1 MKRITKI
8 LVGTML
14 AALMTLSLTACGE
27 TFDPVAYMQG
37 SLDSVYH
44 NEQSQE
50 FLDNL
55 DDENSIE
62 SLKKDREDSIN
73 EMAENLA
80 MLSGVTD
87 PSDETLA
94 NVKKMLSDVYAA
106 TKYEVGEATEDED
119 GGYAVA
125 VTVYPLLSFAS
136 VATDE
141 DGIYTD
147 ALTEALTADMS
158 EDEMYETALSVL
170 CNLIE
175 EQLKDPQYGEAIETT
190 LKISDEGDYYIVD
203 EDEFADLENL
213 LLNIDA

>member
-8 LVGTML
+8 LLGSML
-14 AALMTLSLTACGE
+14 AALMALSLTACGE

-37 SLDSVYH
+37 TLDSVYH

-55 DDENSIE
+55 DDENSNE

-80 MLSGVTD
+80 TLSGVTN

-94 NVKKMLSDVYAA
+94 NAKKMLSDVYAA

-119 GGYAVA
+119 GGYTVA

-141 DGIYTD
+141 SGIYTD
-147 ALTEALTADMS
+147 ALTETLTADMS

-175 EQLKDPQYGEAIETT
+175 EQLKDPQYGDAIETT

-203 EDEFADLENL
+203 EDEFKDFENL

>member
-8 LVGTML
+8 LLGTML
-14 AALMTLSLTACGE
+14 AALMALSLTACGE

-37 SLDSVYH
+37 TLDSVYH

-55 DDENSIE
+55 DDENTIE

-73 EMAENLA
+73 EMAESLA
-80 MLSGVTD
+80 TLSGVAN

-119 GGYAVA
+119 GGYTVA
-125 VTVYPLLSFAS
+125 ITVYPLLSFAS

-141 DGIYTD
+141 NGIYTD

-158 EDEMYETALSVL
+158 E
-170 CNLIE
+170 
-175 EQLKDPQYGEAIETT
+175 LKDPQYGDAIETT

-203 EDEFADLENL
+203 EDEFADFENL

>member
-8 LVGTML
+8 LLGSML
-14 AALMTLSLTACGE
+14 AALMALSLTACGE

-37 SLDSVYH
+37 TLDSVYH

-80 MLSGVTD
+80 TLSGVTN

-94 NVKKMLSDVYAA
+94 NAKKMLSDVYAA

-119 GGYAVA
+119 GGYTVA

-141 DGIYTD
+141 SGIYTD
-147 ALTEALTADMS
+147 ALTETLTADMS

-175 EQLKDPQYGEAIETT
+175 EQLKDPQYGDAIETT

-203 EDEFADLENL
+203 EDEFKDFENL